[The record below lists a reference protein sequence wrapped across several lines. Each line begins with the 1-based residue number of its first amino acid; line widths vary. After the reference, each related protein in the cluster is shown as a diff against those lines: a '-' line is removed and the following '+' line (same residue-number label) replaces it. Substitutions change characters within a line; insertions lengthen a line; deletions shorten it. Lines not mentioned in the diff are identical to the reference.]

1 MPMTPNTDTDAR
13 PPDDEV
19 REIPK
24 WARRYAQNRT
34 LPVLVFLVI
43 CVAGWAVFAGLSLL
57 TGFAYL
63 FGLRVL
69 AIASMTALC
78 AFTAFWIWF
87 SFFGAAPLIDRIS
100 QWLYRREGSVT
111 IGIPQVGFPQVGFPP
126 KAEHKRLL
134 LVAFVYMFCVLAG
147 VGLGFMEV
155 YPMSLI
161 QPASALYVVPF
172 LCYLGWRLRAH
183 RIGSPF
189 MFLWPMLYAIHAV
202 LMVAG
207 APISMGPMFD
217 MLVPIFGYGF
227 LSALA
232 AHLYSRIA
240 LRRLRHLGVGS
251 DSGQPAQGV
260 QP

>member
-1 MPMTPNTDTDAR
+1 MTPNADTEAR
-13 PPDDEV
+13 RPDDEV

-34 LPVLVFLVI
+34 LPVLVGLVI
-43 CVAGWAVFAGLSLL
+43 SIAGFAMFAGLSLL
-57 TGFAYL
+57 TAWAYL

-78 AFTAFWIWF
+78 ALFAFWIWF
-87 SFFGAAPLIDRIS
+87 SFFGAARLIDRIS

-111 IGIPQVGFPQVGFPP
+111 LGIPQVGFPP

-134 LVAFVYMFCVLAG
+134 LVAFVYMFCVFAG
-147 VGLGFMEV
+147 VGLGFLRV
-155 YPMSLI
+155 YPLSLI
-161 QPASALYVVPF
+161 QPVSALYVVPF

-189 MFLWPMLYAIHAV
+189 MFLWPTLYAIHAV
-202 LMVAG
+202 LIVAG
-207 APISMGPMFD
+207 APISMGPMLD
-217 MLVPIFGYGF
+217 MFVPTFGYGF
-227 LSALA
+227 LAALA

-240 LRRLRHLGVGS
+240 LRRLRHLGAGS

-260 QP
+260 RP

>member
-1 MPMTPNTDTDAR
+1 MTLNADTEAR
-13 PPDDEV
+13 RPDDEV

-34 LPVLVFLVI
+34 LPVLVFFVI
-43 CVAGWAVFAGLSLL
+43 FVAGGAVFAGLSLL
-57 TGFAYL
+57 TGFAHV

-78 AFTAFWIWF
+78 AFFAFWIWF

-126 KAEHKRLL
+126 KAEHKQLL
-134 LVAFVYMFCVLAG
+134 FVAFVYMFCVLAG
-147 VGLGFMEV
+147 IGLGFLRV
-155 YPMSLI
+155 YPLSLM
-161 QPASALYVVPF
+161 QPVSALYVVPF

-189 MFLWPMLYAIHAV
+189 MFLWPTLYAIHAI
-202 LMVAG
+202 LIVAG
-207 APISMGPMFD
+207 APISMGPVLDMF
-217 MLVPIFGYGF
+217 VPTIGYGF
-227 LSALA
+227 LAALA

-240 LRRLRHLGVGS
+240 LRRLRHLGAGS

-260 QP
+260 